1 MAIDDV
7 LEEIRARLEENIK
20 RRLSGLQGFVVK
32 PVYNSMMPLH
42 VEVVLAPEAFELVFI
57 KDGVVEL
64 RHGSGSNV
72 DVRIESDAPTLG
84 NLFQDPSAE
93 LFKDMEKQNR
103 IRITALTKNG
113 RDAESY
119 IRRYLSG

>member
-7 LEEIRARLEENIK
+7 LEEIRVRLEENIK

-42 VEVVLAPEAFELVFI
+42 VEVSLAPEAFELVFL

-72 DVRIESDAPTLG
+72 DVRIESDAQTFIS
-84 NLFQDPSAE
+84 LFRNPSTE
-93 LFKDMEKQNR
+93 LFNQLERQHK
-103 IRITALTKNG
+103 IRINSLTKKG
-113 RDAESY
+113 KDAEGY
-119 IRRYLSG
+119 IRRNLAG

>member
-113 RDAESY
+113 RAAESY
-119 IRRYLSG
+119 IRGYLSG